1 MMKILISF
9 LLTSML
15 LTSLNNSDMNEVR
28 TNFNLAVQDK
38 NIWKKM
44 MEKLEQY
51 NEKSSVYLA
60 YLGGYQTIW
69 ANHVFNPLS
78 KLATFKNGKN
88 NIELAISKE
97 PENVEIRYIRFSV
110 QKNSPSFLGYNSHL
124 KEDRDFLVKNIKNIN
139 SDFLQKNIE
148 TLLK

>member
-78 KLATFKNGKN
+78 KLATFKKGKN

-110 QKNSPSFLGYNSHL
+110 QKNAPSFLGYNNNL
-124 KEDRDFLVKNIKNIN
+124 KEDRDFLVKNKKNIN
-139 SDFLQKNIE
+139 SDFVQKNIE

>member
-1 MMKILISF
+1 MSF
-9 LLTSML
+9 LTVL
-15 LTSLNNSDMNEVR
+15 LMNVSFNNSDLNEVR
-28 TNFNLAVQDK
+28 SSYSKAVLDK
-38 NIWKKM
+38 KLCEKM
-44 MEKLEQY
+44 IEELELSK
-51 NEKSSVYLA
+51 EKSVIALA
-60 YLGGYQTIW
+60 YVGAYQTIW

-110 QKNSPSFLGYNSHL
+110 QKNSPSFLGYNNNL
-124 KEDRDFLVKNIKNIN
+124 KEDKDFLVKNKKNIN

>member
-1 MMKILISF
+1 MSF
-9 LLTSML
+9 LSVL
-15 LTSLNNSDMNEVR
+15 LMNVSFKNSDLNEVR
-28 TNFNLAVQDK
+28 TSYNKAVLDK
-38 NIWKKM
+38 KLCKKM
-44 MEKLEQY
+44 IEELELSK
-51 NEKSSVYLA
+51 EKSVIALA
-60 YLGGYQTIW
+60 YLGAYQTIW

-78 KLATFKNGKN
+78 KLATFKKGKN

-110 QKNSPSFLGYNSHL
+110 QKNAPSFLGYNSHL
-124 KEDRDFLVKNIKNIN
+124 KEDRDFLVKNKKNIN

>member
-1 MMKILISF
+1 MSF
-9 LLTSML
+9 LSVL
-15 LTSLNNSDMNEVR
+15 LMNVSFKNSDVNEVR
-28 TNFNLAVQDK
+28 TSYNKAVLDK
-38 NIWKKM
+38 KLCKKM
-44 MEKLEQY
+44 IEELELSK
-51 NEKSSVYLA
+51 EKSVIALA
-60 YLGGYQTIW
+60 YLGAYQTIW

-78 KLATFKNGKN
+78 KLATFKKGKN

-110 QKNSPSFLGYNSHL
+110 QKNAPSFLRYNSHL
-124 KEDRDFLVKNIKNIN
+124 KEDRDFLVKNKKNIN